1 MKPAAVRLPSPAV
14 RRRAAAAA
22 GFTLIEIMV
31 SVAIL
36 GLIMVMLSGSIHAIA
51 VSKVQ
56 GEARLL
62 DDREARA
69 VLWQIGN
76 ELRGAIQTP
85 LIPSHVMLLG
95 QAHMESRIPLDG
107 LTISTINLSHRGSII
122 GFGAEELVSYSAV
135 ANPNHPGWFM
145 LERTESSALMPAS
158 GYSPPAS
165 MVLAAN
171 VIELHIRYFN
181 GSIWNESWDSTSLP
195 PGASLPLAVALDLT
209 TAGPH
214 GEPLPLSTQVSLPMA
229 YTQW

>member
-1 MKPAAVRLPSPAV
+1 MISVVNRIASPGLL
-14 RRRAAAAA
+14 RRAAA

-36 GLIMVMLSGSIHAIA
+36 GLIMVMLASSFHAITA
-51 VSKVQ
+51 GKVQ

-62 DDREARA
+62 NDRAARA

-95 QAHMESRIPLDG
+95 QAHMESRVPLDE
-107 LTISTINLSHRGSII
+107 LTVSTINLSHRGSII
-122 GFGAEELVSYSAV
+122 GFGAEELVSYTTS

-145 LERTESSALMPAS
+145 LERTESSALAANSRYGGPA
-158 GYSPPAS
+158 P
-165 MVLAAN
+165 MVLATN
-171 VIELHIRYFN
+171 VIRLHIRYFN

-195 PGASLPLAVALDLT
+195 PGASLPEAVSIDLV

-214 GEPLPLSTQVSLPMA
+214 GEPIPLSTQVTLPMA
-229 YTQW
+229 FTQW